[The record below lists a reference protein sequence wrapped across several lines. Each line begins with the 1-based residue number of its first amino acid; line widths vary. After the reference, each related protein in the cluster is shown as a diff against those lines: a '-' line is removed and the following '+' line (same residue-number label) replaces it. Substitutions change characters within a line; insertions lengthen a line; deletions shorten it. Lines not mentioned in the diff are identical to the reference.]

1 MPKDDHSASGDN
13 VGGGAGRNRR
23 DFLAKSAHMLYVI
36 PLVVSYDI
44 SEVYDEKKGYALAR
58 TLTVPPHHH
67 EK

>member
-13 VGGGAGRNRR
+13 VGGGGSNRR

-44 SEVYDEKKGYALAR
+44 SEVYDEREGYALAR
-58 TLTVPPHHH
+58 TLTPPPHHQ